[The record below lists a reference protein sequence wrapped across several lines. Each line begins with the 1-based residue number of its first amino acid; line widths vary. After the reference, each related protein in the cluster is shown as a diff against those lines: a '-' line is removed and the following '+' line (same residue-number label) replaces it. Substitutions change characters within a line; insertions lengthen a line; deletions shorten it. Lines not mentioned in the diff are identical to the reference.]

1 MKKLAIAIFA
11 VVCVAMFIAPA
22 YADDRV
28 ALSGSLRFQGWD
40 ISGSDGSDASY
51 YTQRLRL
58 DTRINIADDVSV
70 RFRADYGDG
79 VWGHNYVSD
88 LDAGVRPRG
97 SYSNSPDDYNH
108 RYTIDVD
115 YSYLSINKEMWALS
129 VGQQFMGLGHLTEV
143 IDSIVTGAILT
154 IKLPVEVSLRYGKID
169 ENGNTND
176 DDDYEDTDLYAINFA
191 YAADAFNLNL
201 YGATIDDG
209 SVDEYSP
216 IMYGISAATG
226 FGIVDIIAELDFAT
240 GDTDNGAT
248 DFMGTQFY
256 LSGTAKINEAFN
268 LGAEI
273 LYALGTDDADEVQL
287 TNLGNWGWT
296 FAPMSNNTPLA
307 GDWSYA
313 VGANPFDPTGDSAGV
328 QGITLYTD
336 YKVMDGMSLGAKVGY
351 FTPEED
357 DATTID
363 DITSFNVWASYMLA
377 TNTEFAIA
385 YFYNDVDDD
394 DPATAYTDEEKTIE
408 ARLVVNF

>member
-11 VVCVAMFIAPA
+11 VVCVAMFIAPSFA
-22 YADDRV
+22 EDRV
-28 ALSGSLRFQGWD
+28 SLSGSLRFRGWD
-40 ISGSDGSDASY
+40 KSLSNGSDASY
-51 YTQRLRL
+51 IDQRLRL

-79 VWGHNYVSD
+79 TWGKDYTTSLN
-88 LDAGVRPRG
+88 GVRPRG
-97 SYSNSPDDYNH
+97 GNTPADYDH
-108 RYTIDVD
+108 TRTIDVD

-143 IDSIVTGAILT
+143 IDSIVTGAILR

-169 ENGNTND
+169 ENGSTND
-176 DDDYEDTDLYAINFA
+176 DGDNDDTDLYAINFA
-191 YAADAFNLNL
+191 YGTDAFNLNL

-209 SVDEYSP
+209 SDVEYSP
-216 IMYGISAATG
+216 IMYGVSAATTLD
-226 FGIVDIIAELDFAT
+226 IVSIIAELDFAT
-240 GDTDNGAT
+240 GDTDNGDT
-248 DFMGTQFY
+248 DYMGIQFY
-256 LSGTAKINEAFN
+256 LSGTAKINDAFN

-287 TNLGNWGWT
+287 TNLGNWGLT

-313 VGANPFDPTGDSAGV
+313 VDANPFDPTGDSAGV
-328 QGITLYTD
+328 QGITLFTD
-336 YKVMDGMSLGAKVGY
+336 YKVIDGMSLGTKVGY

-363 DITSFNVWASYMLA
+363 SITSLNVWASYMLA

-394 DPATAYTDEEKTIE
+394 DPATTYTDEEKTIE